1 MLATRQSKTTLGDLQ
16 MLRSS
21 MPPPQPLLFINRDAK
36 SIGQRSRN
44 EIFEI
49 NFHVKNKYRIWRNK
63 QRLSASAGNTECN
76 VSDGHSQDYFGR
88 DNQVACTH
96 GYQRKEKT
104 HEPAISLGL
113 AEIKDFDIEDP
124 PAWESRS
131 FITVSHERPYRSPS
145 PLAILKKGSSDPFN
159 TRGVAITPFVNEIM
173 TFVRDFVTPG
183 FYFTEFLQECSATRP
198 KQRQLDSTDWVS
210 ATAAQQS
217 WQSLVWGLDDRCTAL
232 ACLST
237 YLTIMTVF
245 KQNTAPILAM
255 IIQMKTESTAL
266 LRRTLESRVE
276 IPSEKTN
283 LSRVFWHFCAESV
296 VRDKAAARI
305 HGTML
310 RSLFEQA
317 SRRGLISE
325 QFILQVLFFDTDL
338 AVKTMTRPVFDPE
351 HWIPSFFERNWS
363 TAAPSLPVSVLDCES
378 GLDESIATQPLC
390 DVFALNRQLIEICS
404 KPLPLNPKSGL
415 NANSCFIYV
424 GSKSH
429 WGMCRLVNHYLNL
442 TDSQSEDGSHSLF
455 PGHTKGQLFTE
466 ATITLAAIHTI
477 RLIGYEVKVNGINI
491 RDASP
496 TILTHLRSSLN
507 HA

>member
-1 MLATRQSKTTLGDLQ
+1 
-16 MLRSS
+16 
-21 MPPPQPLLFINRDAK
+21 
-36 SIGQRSRN
+36 
-44 EIFEI
+44 
-49 NFHVKNKYRIWRNK
+49 
-63 QRLSASAGNTECN
+63 
-76 VSDGHSQDYFGR
+76 
-88 DNQVACTH
+88 
-96 GYQRKEKT
+96 
-104 HEPAISLGL
+104 
-113 AEIKDFDIEDP
+113 
-124 PAWESRS
+124 
-131 FITVSHERPYRSPS
+131 
-145 PLAILKKGSSDPFN
+145 
-159 TRGVAITPFVNEIM
+159 
-173 TFVRDFVTPG
+173 
-183 FYFTEFLQECSATRP
+183 
-198 KQRQLDSTDWVS
+198 
-210 ATAAQQS
+210 
-217 WQSLVWGLDDRCTAL
+217 
-232 ACLST
+232 
-237 YLTIMTVF
+237 MTVF
-245 KQNTAPILAM
+245 KQNTAPILAT

-351 HWIPSFFERNWS
+351 HWMPSFFERNWS
-363 TAAPSLPVSVLDCES
+363 AAAPSLPVSILDCES
-378 GLDESIATQPLC
+378 GLDESIATKPLC
-390 DVFALNRQLIEICS
+390 GVFALNRQLIEICS
-404 KPLPLNPKSGL
+404 KPRPLNPKSGL

-442 TDSQSEDGSHSLF
+442 TYSQSEDGSHSLF
-455 PGHTKGQLFTE
+455 PGLTKGQSFTE
-466 ATITLAAIHTI
+466 ATITLAAIYTI
-477 RLIGYEVKVNGINI
+477 RLIGYEAKVNGINI

-507 HA
+507 HALNHLTSSEHQHYQTAYLWIYYLDPLSEQLASAKSDIFVNQSDYEEVRGIVSRQFYNRKLARHAHKMKLWSWAEVRAVLQGFIYSDNVEPHSSRWFYRTVGAYLDGRRDALELVG